1 MPEETTKEKAT
12 AKNKIVPV
20 DEKKDEVE
28 VKAPAVTKQETY
40 IS

>member
-1 MPEETTKEKAT
+1 MPAEMTAEKAT
-12 AKNKIVPV
+12 AKFKIVPV
-20 DEKKDEVE
+20 DDQKDEVE